1 MEQNRQNTAA
11 LEEALIRL
19 RQSLK
24 EREKLKTGR
33 TPQICSDESI
43 REMVRLMPR
52 KPSDFL
58 SIPGVGQ
65 AFVENFARD
74 FLILLA
80 DYNGAAEAPAANR
93 SVDETLR
100 ELSKKLI
107 NINRNNRM
115 LFLPRLSPKYAVDLF
130 DASGSYNP
138 LDILFGDSKGPIT
151 IADVSSQD
159 LPRTDPTRE
168 RYRNLVGL
176 IRETVRDMRDK
187 GQNDLYIGY
196 PFVQGNLVN
205 GEFGIRAPLCLF
217 PVTLDRSTANIT
229 VQADP
234 TRDIIYNGT
243 LILAHDKFNS
253 ITTPLPDCSVEEIDP
268 ETFLQ
273 NLLDFYKE
281 NDIRI
286 EYDSDELKKFKEYPG
301 ESFPHYARG
310 TLKLVHNIVIGKFPA
325 YSNSIQRDF
334 DEILD
339 KGLINRL
346 VSDLVSDYGATD
358 FYSENTNSDLE
369 LNQPGKKM
377 DISEHS
383 LVYINALNSAQEAVL
398 HAAETMDELVVE
410 GPPGTGKSQT
420 ITSLITQFVNE
431 GKTVLMVSEKKTA
444 LDVVYSR
451 LGTLSRYA
459 MMMDDSNNKN
469 LFYTQLERLLYSN
482 DANAPLQAPDLSALS
497 TEIDTDVATLEIIAD
512 KLFTPGAFG
521 VEPYRLYMESRRI
534 NLQNHEQIKT
544 YKTIRGMMTP
554 ELLDLKY
561 DEIAAIHK
569 KFANGQLTDSLDHY
583 QLTIERYPWF
593 LQMKDTLSQY
603 DLILFSDSIDELI
616 LKVDEWRNL
625 PFLKRQTAKGRLS
638 KEIQQA
644 TKDYFGKNAGAYT
657 VRLIME
663 QPEAVK
669 QSLKEFTAGYA
680 NLKPIVT
687 SLTKNENIYL
697 TALRKIHK
705 ICGGTV
711 IEWNDE
717 LYNTMLF
724 EHIQRFE
731 MENRT
736 LLPQVAS
743 FEKIISSIER
753 AIGEKQ
759 ALAKQ
764 RIAKVLADDV
774 QYITSSKRKGEIN
787 RAIESRRR
795 ASVSKF
801 VKKFDFELFKAIK
814 IWLMTPEAVSEV
826 LPQQNDLFDLLIFDE
841 ASQLYVEKSIPSI
854 IRAKKVV
861 IAGDHKQLRPSSL
874 GEGRFEMADDLL
886 DEDAEI
892 SAALEEESLL
902 DLARF
907 RYPDILLNT
916 HYRSKYE
923 ELIDFSNYAFYKG
936 RLFVAPNT
944 DTPEKPPIEVHLVDD
959 AVWQGRANRKEAEH
973 IVALIKEFFQT
984 RQNNETIGVIAF
996 NASQRDMI
1004 YDVID
1009 EESLKDHDFALQ
1021 VRAEMSR
1028 KDNGEDTGLFV
1039 KNIESVQGDER
1050 DVIMFSIGY
1059 AKNTNGRLMHNF
1071 GWLNQ
1076 KGGENRLNVAIS
1088 RAKKKI
1094 HIVTSF
1100 RPSEL
1105 MLDDAKNDGPRILK
1119 RYLEYAFAIS
1129 NGDKEDAE
1137 RILQSFGE
1145 TFGIAPAAYETEYAQ
1160 KVAEA
1165 LREKGYEIDTQV
1177 GIGGYRID
1185 IAVKKDGKYVLGI
1198 ECDGKLY
1205 STPASARERDYHRQK
1220 YLESRGWR
1228 IKRIWSMD
1236 WWRDPHTEIANICS
1250 LVDSL

>member
-1 MEQNRQNTAA
+1 MEQNLNTAA
-11 LEEALIRL
+11 EQL
-19 RQSLK
+19 RQQLIALRNDLK
-24 EREKLKTGR
+24 KQEKKR
-33 TPQICSDESI
+33 ICGDDSI
-43 REMVRLMPR
+43 DEMVRLMPR
-52 KPSDFL
+52 KASDFY
-58 SIPGVGQ
+58 SIPGVGP
-65 AFVENFARD
+65 AFVENYAERFLEVLKGSEAAR
-74 FLILLA
+74 LV
-80 DYNGAAEAPAANR
+80 GEPTM
-93 SVDETLR
+93 VTLR

-107 NINRNNRM
+107 NITRNNRM
-115 LFLPRLSPKYAVDLF
+115 LFLPRLSAKYAVDLF
-130 DASGSYNP
+130 DSTGRYNP
-138 LDILFGDSKGPIT
+138 LDILFNASSPQI
-151 IADVSSQD
+151 IADVSDQD
-159 LPRTDPTRE
+159 LPRTSPIRD
-168 RYRNLVGL
+168 RYRQLVSL
-176 IRETVRDMRDK
+176 IRETIKDLRDK

-196 PFVQGNLVN
+196 PFVQGCLVN
-205 GEFGIRAPLCLF
+205 GEFGVRAPLCLF
-217 PVTLDRSTANIT
+217 PVTLDRSTANVT
-229 VQADP
+229 VSADP
-234 TRDIIYNGT
+234 TRDIIFNST

-253 ITTPLPDCSVEEIDP
+253 ITTPLPDCTLEEAEP

-273 NLLDFYKE
+273 TVLDFYAE

-286 EYDSDELKKFKEYPG
+286 ERGTSESLKKFTEYVG
-301 ESFPHYARG
+301 ESFPHYTRG
-310 TLKLVHNIVIGKFPA
+310 TLKLVQNIVIGKFPA
-325 YSNSIQRDF
+325 YSSSIQRDF

-339 KGLINRL
+339 KGLVNRL
-346 VSDLVSDYGATD
+346 VTDLVSDYGETD
-358 FYSENTNSDLE
+358 FYSDDTSVEE
-369 LNQPGKKM
+369 LNHPDKPLR
-377 DISEHS
+377 IREES

-398 HAAETMDELVVE
+398 YSAETQDELVVE

-420 ITSLITQFVNE
+420 ITSLITQFIDE

-459 MMMDDSNNKN
+459 MMLDDATNKN
-469 LFYTQLERLLYSN
+469 LFYGQLERLLFST
-482 DANAPLQAPDLSALS
+482 DTNAPLNAPDLTAISAQ
-497 TEIDTDVATLEIIAD
+497 IDANVSTLETIAD
-512 KLFTPGAFG
+512 KLFQPNEFG

-534 NLQNHEQIKT
+534 NLQNREQIKT

-554 ELLDLKY
+554 ELLELPY
-561 DEIAAIHK
+561 GEVSAIHK

-593 LQMKDTLSQY
+593 LKMRDDLSNY
-603 DLILFSDSIDELI
+603 DLILFSDAIDEMI

-625 PFLKRQTAKGRLS
+625 PFFKRQSARNRLI
-638 KEIQQA
+638 KDIQQS
-644 TKDYFGKNAGAYT
+644 TKDYFPRGGGSYV
-657 VRLIME
+657 VRLMME

-680 NLKPIVT
+680 NLKPVVT
-687 SLTKNENIYL
+687 SLTNNENIYL
-697 TALRKIHK
+697 AALRKIHK

-711 IEWNDE
+711 TEWNDE
-717 LYNTMLF
+717 LYNTLLF

-736 LLPQVAS
+736 LMPQVDS
-743 FEKIISSIER
+743 FEKIIKEMER
-753 AIGEKQ
+753 DIDE
-759 ALAKQ
+759 KQ
-764 RIAKVLADDV
+764 RITRQRIAGVLADDV
-774 QYITSSKRKGEIN
+774 KYLTTSKRKGDIN

-795 ASVSKF
+795 WSVSKF

-814 IWLMTPEAVSEV
+814 IWLMTPDSVSEV

-854 IRAKKVV
+854 VRAKKVV

-874 GEGRFEMADDLL
+874 GDGRIEMNEDLI

-944 DTPEKPPIEVHLVDD
+944 DMPEKPPIEVHLVEG
-959 AVWQGRANRKEAEH
+959 ASWVNRANRKEAER
-973 IVALIKEFFQT
+973 IVALIKEFFRT
-984 RQNNETIGVIAF
+984 RKNNETIGVIAF

-1009 EESLKDHDFALQ
+1009 EESLADPAFGSQ
-1021 VRAEMSR
+1021 IRAEMSR

-1050 DVIMFSIGY
+1050 DVVMFSIGY
-1059 AKNTNGRLMHNF
+1059 AKNANGRLLHNF

-1088 RAKKKI
+1088 RAKQKI

-1105 MLDDAKNDGPRILK
+1105 TLDDAKNEGPVILK

-1129 NGDKEDAE
+1129 NGDREDAE
-1137 RILQSFGE
+1137 RILRSFGE
-1145 TFGIAPAAYETEYAQ
+1145 TYGIVPAAVETEYAQ
-1160 KVAEA
+1160 KVAAA
-1165 LREKGYEIDTQV
+1165 LRERGYEIDTQV

-1185 IAVKKDGKYVLGI
+1185 IAVRRNGKYVLGI

-1205 STPASARERDYHRQK
+1205 SISRSARERDYHRQK
-1220 YLESRGWR
+1220 YLESRGWH

-1236 WWRDPHTEIANICS
+1236 WWRDPEREIDEICA